1 MQKQQKA
8 LRLISDLLEERR
20 KSHSEGC
27 NKGDFL
33 DQIVEDMGKEAFL
46 TKEFVTIVMFGL
58 LLASVE
64 IVSATIT
71 LAIKYLLDNPSAVQQ
86 LTVSILIRIIIRF
99 IFTLQNFH
107 VFYME
112 NLDFW
117 LKFYQEEHEEILKKR
132 EGTNPGLSWE
142 EYKTMTFTHYVSY
155 ASFWQLFPRK

>member
-64 IVSATIT
+64 TVSATIT

-86 LTVSILIRIIIRF
+86 LTVSILIGIIIRF
-99 IFTLQNFH
+99 ILHCKIFMVFIWKTLIF
-107 VFYME
+107 
-112 NLDFW
+112 
-117 LKFYQEEHEEILKKR
+117 
-132 EGTNPGLSWE
+132 G
-142 EYKTMTFTHYVSY
+142 
-155 ASFWQLFPRK
+155 

>member
-46 TKEFVTIVMFGL
+46 TKEFVTILMFGL
-58 LLASVE
+58 FFASVDN
-64 IVSATIT
+64 ISPTTT
-71 LAIKYLLDNPSAVQQ
+71 LAIKYLLDNPLALKQ

-99 IFTLQNFH
+99 IFTLQSSH
-107 VFYME
+107 AFYME
-112 NLDFW
+112 NLDIWFKIFTRRSMR
-117 LKFYQEEHEEILKKR
+117 KFLRKEKAPIQDFYGR
-132 EGTNPGLSWE
+132 NTNL
-142 EYKTMTFTHYVSY
+142 
-155 ASFWQLFPRK
+155 